1 MHTQTTN
8 EVTAAAVTAS
18 EAAAAAVDA
27 MAAALNAPAHAHG
40 TACGTGTAVAMRAV
54 LAECPYTGTRF
65 TLTMPY
71 ASAPNAARS
80 GQPVLRV
87 QNPLLAAEVLRASA
101 VQFPAYWHAMRAVY
115 ALSECA
121 LPGSTIAAL
130 RWRSALL
137 EDTVAAQ
144 KWSVLA
150 EWAARAYGALASAN
164 AESGCTALKL
174 RAGRFTAFAIAET
187 AERHDAR
194 GTVESL
200 LQWCCDVCSVADH
213 GVTGCYEPTA
223 SSERMAAL
231 QAQAR
236 AVFDEAKANAAERAA
251 DVAAAL
257 ERKRSVVRTLS
268 EAISTVCDTLE
279 DLPSAAWDRSHSAL
293 LASTTNRKLLH
304 GAATLQKLHS
314 RIAEHFPDAHFVG
327 DRAAACEEM
336 VLQHLCTVMLE
347 QAARLRAYAVTDD
360 EVAEAEGLEATA
372 TADAMQTPAGKFFA
386 VAVRKEG
393 VAPQVAAKLQ
403 SALAKAQR
411 LQQLQGA
418 ADACVND
425 PQAVLERM
433 RDALRALKS
442 GS

>member
-1 MHTQTTN
+1 MSNQHDTSN
-8 EVTAAAVTAS
+8 AL
-18 EAAAAAVDA
+18 DA
-27 MAAALNAPAHAHG
+27 MAAALNAGSAGTAHAHAHAQG
-40 TACGTGTAVAMRAV
+40 TATRAGAPATAMHAA

-71 ASAPNAARS
+71 AVSGANAARS

-87 QNPLLAAEVLRASA
+87 QNPLLDAVVLRASA

-121 LPGSTIAAL
+121 LPGSAVAAL
-130 RWRSALL
+130 RWRSALK

-150 EWAARAYGALASAN
+150 EWAARAYGVLASAD
-164 AESGCTALKL
+164 AESGCTALKM
-174 RAGRFTAFAIAET
+174 RIGRFAAFAIAET

-213 GVTGCYEPTA
+213 GVSGCYEPTA

-268 EAISTVCDTLE
+268 EAITAVCDTLE
-279 DLPSAAWDRSHSAL
+279 DLP
-293 LASTTNRKLLH
+293 
-304 GAATLQKLHS
+304 
-314 RIAEHFPDAHFVG
+314 
-327 DRAAACEEM
+327 DRAVGSQSQCIACIHH
-336 VLQHLCTVMLE
+336 QP
-347 QAARLRAYAVTDD
+347 QAAARCSH
-360 EVAEAEGLEATA
+360 VAEAA
-372 TADAMQTPAGKFFA
+372 
-386 VAVRKEG
+386 
-393 VAPQVAAKLQ
+393 Q
-403 SALAKAQR
+403 SH
-411 LQQLQGA
+411 
-418 ADACVND
+418 C
-425 PQAVLERM
+425 
-433 RDALRALKS
+433 
-442 GS
+442 

>member
-1 MHTQTTN
+1 MNTQTN
-8 EVTAAAVTAS
+8 EAS
-18 EAAAAAVDA
+18 NNEAHALDA
-27 MAAALNAPAHAHG
+27 MAAALNAPSAGGAHAHG
-40 TACGTGTAVAMRAV
+40 TASRTGRAV
-54 LAECPYTGTRF
+54 PTHAALAECPYTGTRF

-71 ASAPNAARS
+71 AVTGANAARS
-80 GQPVLRV
+80 GQPVLQV
-87 QNPLLAAEVLRASA
+87 QNPLLDAVVLRASA

-121 LPGSTIAAL
+121 LPGSTVAAL
-130 RWRSALL
+130 RWRGALR

-150 EWAARAYGALASAN
+150 EWAARAYGVLASAD
-164 AESGCTALKL
+164 AESGCTALKM

-213 GVTGCYEPTA
+213 GIPGCYEPTA

-236 AVFDEAKANAAERAA
+236 AVFDDAKANAAERAA

-268 EAISTVCDTLE
+268 EAISAVCDTLE
-279 DLPSAAWDRSHSAL
+279 DLPSAQWDRSHSAL

-314 RIAEHFPDAHFVG
+314 RIAECFPDAHFVG
-327 DRAAACEEM
+327 DRLAACEEM

-360 EVAEAEGLEATA
+360 ELAEAEGLEAAA
-372 TADAMQTPAGKFFA
+372 TADALQTPAGKFYA
-386 VAVRKEG
+386 VPVRKEG
-393 VAPQVAAKLQ
+393 VAPAVAEKLQ
-403 SALAKAQR
+403 SALVKSQQLQR
-411 LQQLQGA
+411 LQDA
-418 ADACVND
+418 ADAVAND
-425 PQAVLERM
+425 PQAALERM

-442 GS
+442 GN